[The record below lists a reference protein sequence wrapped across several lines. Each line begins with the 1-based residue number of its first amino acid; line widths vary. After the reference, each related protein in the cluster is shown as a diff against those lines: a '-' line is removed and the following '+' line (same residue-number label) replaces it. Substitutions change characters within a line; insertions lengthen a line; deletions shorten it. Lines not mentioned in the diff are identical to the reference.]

1 MFVMLP
7 RSPAESTLAPR
18 DAVPGGARPRTAPG
32 RRGSDRA
39 ENESVVDDCG
49 LVPEPLGEEWP
60 QFAHPTRPEFL
71 LTRPDLHG
79 TAGFFIARLSAS

>member
-39 ENESVVDDCG
+39 ENESVVD
-49 LVPEPLGEEWP
+49 GEEPATEPWEEP
-60 QFAHPTRPEFL
+60 CERTAPAPAHRQTP
-71 LTRPDLHG
+71 
-79 TAGFFIARLSAS
+79 SAVGAFGAVGVYVGR